1 MCLDELIN
9 KLRRKLDSHTD
20 LIVEKVMKKTIYTNE
35 FLLGEVRRCLQS
47 IAINFS
53 ESKLLSTLVNY
64 KDHKSP
70 NVKANILIIL
80 ENMIRS

>member
-47 IAINFS
+47 IAMNFS
-53 ESKLLSTLVNY
+53 
-64 KDHKSP
+64 
-70 NVKANILIIL
+70 
-80 ENMIRS
+80 